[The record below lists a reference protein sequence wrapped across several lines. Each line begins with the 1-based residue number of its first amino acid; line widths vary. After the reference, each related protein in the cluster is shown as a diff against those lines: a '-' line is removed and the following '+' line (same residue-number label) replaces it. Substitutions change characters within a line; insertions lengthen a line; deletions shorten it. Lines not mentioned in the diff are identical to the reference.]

1 METQLKNQLIHFI
14 DGRVCLLGI
23 GNRYHHDDA
32 FGPYLAEALES
43 RPDYDVIDAGII
55 PEDYIEMTAHKHP
68 ETILM
73 VDATDFGGE
82 PGEVRLLYPENVN
95 YSGASTHAG
104 SLRMLAEFLQ
114 ARTHARVGL
123 LAVQPADVSDGKGLS
138 PPVSKTLDDLLDVL
152 PDICDHKIDVL
163 HH

>member
-55 PEDYIEMTAHKHP
+55 PED
-68 ETILM
+68 
-73 VDATDFGGE
+73 
-82 PGEVRLLYPENVN
+82 
-95 YSGASTHAG
+95 
-104 SLRMLAEFLQ
+104 
-114 ARTHARVGL
+114 
-123 LAVQPADVSDGKGLS
+123 
-138 PPVSKTLDDLLDVL
+138 
-152 PDICDHKIDVL
+152 
-163 HH
+163 

>member
-14 DGRVCLLGI
+14 EGRVCLLGI

-32 FGPYLAEALES
+32 VGPYLVEALQS

-114 ARTHARVGL
+114 ARTHARIGL

>member
-1 METQLKNQLIHFI
+1 MDTQLRDQLIHFI
-14 DGRVCLLGI
+14 EGRVCLLGI

-32 FGPYLAEALES
+32 VGPYLAEALES

-114 ARTHARVGL
+114 ARTHARIGL

>member
-1 METQLKNQLIHFI
+1 MDTQLKNQLIHFI
-14 DGRVCLLGI
+14 EGRVCLLGI

-32 FGPYLAEALES
+32 LGPYLAEAIES
-43 RPDYDVIDAGII
+43 RPDYDVIDAGVM
-55 PEDYIEMTAHKHP
+55 PEDYIEMTAQKHP

-82 PGEVRLLYPENVN
+82 PGEVRLLYPEYVSH
-95 YSGASTHAG
+95 SGVSTHAG

-114 ARTHARVGL
+114 ARTNARIGL
-123 LAVQPADVSDGKGLS
+123 LAVQPADISDGKGLS
-138 PPVSKTLDDLLDVL
+138 PPVSKTLNDLLDVL

>member
-1 METQLKNQLIHFI
+1 METQLKDQLIHFI
-14 DGRVCLLGI
+14 EGRVCLLGI

-32 FGPYLAEALES
+32 LGPYLAEALES
-43 RPDYDVIDAGII
+43 RPDYDVIDAGVI

-82 PGEVRLLYPENVN
+82 PGEVRLLYPEHVG
-95 YSGASTHAG
+95 YSGVSTQAG

-152 PDICDHKIDVL
+152 PEICEHKIEVL